1 LYHFPRAARIWTG
14 RERGEGGGGRRRRA
28 EGEEDGSSYV
38 DVYDDDDDEERTRG
52 DVDAC
57 MYICTL
63 RSLSYIRGERQEIGI
78 SGA

>member
-1 LYHFPRAARIWTG
+1 MLII
-14 RERGEGGGGRRRRA
+14 
-28 EGEEDGSSYV
+28 
-38 DVYDDDDDEERTRG
+38 DDDDGDEERTRG

>member
-1 LYHFPRAARIWTG
+1 MDGKRARRG
-14 RERGEGGGGRRRRA
+14 RRGEAEESGERR
-28 EGEEDGSSYV
+28 GSSYV
-38 DVYDDDDDEERTRG
+38 DVYDDDDDDDDEERTRG

>member
-1 LYHFPRAARIWTG
+1 LYRLPRAARIWTG
-14 RERGEGGGGRRRRA
+14 RERGEGGGGRRRGA
-28 EGEEDGSSYV
+28 EREEDLLMLII
-38 DVYDDDDDEERTRG
+38 DDDDGDEERTRG